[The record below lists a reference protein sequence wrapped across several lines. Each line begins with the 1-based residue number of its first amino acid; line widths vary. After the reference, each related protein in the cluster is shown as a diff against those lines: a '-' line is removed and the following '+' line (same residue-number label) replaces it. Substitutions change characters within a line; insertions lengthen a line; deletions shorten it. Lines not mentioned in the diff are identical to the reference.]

1 MTGTPAYHHVTA
13 RGGRDGA
20 GKQRERKS
28 GAPKA
33 RTPEPKE
40 IITAAGQPLDLGLR
54 REMEERLG
62 HDFGR
67 VRVHTDRDAAALT
80 DLLGADAVTVGE
92 DIFFAEGRFRPGT
105 EDGRRLVAHE
115 LLHTV
120 QAPHALG
127 ALRAGRD
134 LGAVSLPR
142 DPVEIQAEEGAR
154 SGRRPEVSRSATPG
168 WLRYA
173 RVRADQ
179 FRTEQLDPATLVDRL
194 AAGILRSLRGDPTD
208 SSGRV
213 RLQLAGFAPGL
224 RDAVLDRLALRMPSS
239 DHQRVLELVQETE
252 TSPEGKAS
260 GGAPEALSSAD
271 ETLSDERRSERDDR
285 RAEDERQEGAQDEER
300 EAGQREQA
308 PEESPEDSG
317 DAERERERR
326 DREKPGEER
335 DERERD
341 RQREEQEE
349 RARETSDRGRREESG
364 PRRRPAEEQDGRA
377 AEEEQAR
384 QGEQPPA
391 QQQAAPTAMAAAGAA
406 RPPGEPGA
414 VAPVS
419 RFAVV
424 GAVRTAPAAGAKAG
438 HEKVDE
444 NTVEAVALD
453 PAGPLAKHGLAKQDD
468 CSEEPSREEEPLGM
482 EPGARDE
489 VPLPPVETPEAEE
502 DTEEPVRPEPQ
513 PAPVPVEEAPP
524 AGEQPTAQD
533 PDRADPDGSAPALP
547 VPEPEP
553 AGASP
558 AEAEAA
564 EKSGADPDADER
576 PTAEA
581 PAQRSPEPDLDPEP
595 PQADDELSDRGLE
608 DASPPAGSRCDDPA
622 ARSALTAPEPAPEP
636 SVAQAP
642 EPEETGEA
650 GEAPEAEEPLAA
662 PSAPGG
668 AASLDAGPGAP
679 AGGTPGGDGPD
690 RIGAEADAP
699 GGLESEAE
707 ADGGATESLPADA
720 SLEGGGGGCEGTP
733 EPAVGAAAGGV
744 APRVGGGGGGGGAP
758 AAPAKR
764 EPPAPDVSQAAPEAG
779 LATLAKLKPH
789 QARSAL
795 GGVNR
800 SVGRTVRRERTA
812 VEGEPPSMRRPSGA
826 PGTLHGPARVT
837 APGEY
842 SKDAVGRVDA
852 PQGRTPD
859 VEGGTVPSG
868 ENPAE
873 KVEEPGWF
881 DVALG
886 ILGKIASAF
895 VSIDDL
901 TESLSGMPTRDK
913 SLNTTVGKASKVPV
927 TEDADPGRT
936 DRQRTGLDDKGREL
950 RTAGREDAA
959 RPMGEDRIFPDVPE
973 ETLTAE
979 VPRGHGQERGGAGTG
994 GAPAGQ
1000 VPVEAASAVAEQ
1012 EKGPEIRAGFGR
1024 GTEAMGTERRA
1035 KDTGFEDSQARHRK
1049 DVDAEIAASTEA
1061 QAGERGQAMSAV
1073 SEAREQWQREQDD
1086 KLAEIDGKTGTEH
1099 EKARKDIEDKRTK
1112 TDADVE
1118 KRTKDDND
1126 RIGSEREKA
1135 EKGAE
1140 TKRDEGKKASG
1151 NWLSRAIDWV
1161 KDQFT
1166 KLKNA
1171 IVDLFNAARRAVTGI
1186 INEFKKAAFD
1196 LIDGA
1201 RKFIVGAINVFADV
1215 LIGFGNVLLAA
1226 FPEAR
1231 DKWRNFINDKRDA
1244 AVNKVNEYAD
1254 RLKKRVG
1261 ELLDKLGK
1269 ALTAL
1274 LDVLEAGLLAAVSIV
1289 ESAVVDALKFAEFAL
1304 NTLGEFAAIA
1314 MDIVSDPAGWIGKLK
1329 DSAVDGAKNHL
1340 FREVQRAVKEWFD
1353 QKVQE
1358 IVGVPKHMFDMLLK
1372 GCLTVAK
1379 IGRMAWE
1386 AVVANMPMIIG
1397 ELVIEKVVAKLI
1409 PGAGWVLAI
1418 IDAIKTAW
1426 GALQAIFSAMNLV
1439 LNYLKAIKEGK
1450 AGPLFAKAVA
1460 AGVVAL
1466 LEMLY
1471 QWLVSGIAKYMK
1483 KVTAKLKGLAGRL
1496 GKGSKGRRPEAR
1508 KGQGLQVNQVRKEI
1522 RGAGEAVRD
1531 PRSTVPGAKPRPA
1544 RPKPPRTRPTTRPT
1558 AQRPTKPAR
1567 PKAPPKPAPKPKSPP
1582 RPKRSGSLAKH
1593 TLKRVKQRAK
1603 RALNRVRTGLKSLGG
1618 RLRNSRIARS
1628 FRNSAD
1634 RLKAMLKRRRD
1645 ALRRRWERLM
1655 AKRKGKGKGKGDPG
1669 DSGYQLPRRTFH
1681 TRNGESHALQFS
1693 GHGKRAGLTVH
1704 SSTIGMTAFFADWQK
1719 ETAGIRNDAK
1729 GKAAQEKALRRA
1741 RAKAKEVDALQD
1753 RLPERLPRGHGLAGR
1768 SALFQ
1773 SLSVRMT
1780 ELAQLLSE
1788 RASGPGGPPLPP
1800 TILPPFAD
1808 GVLAR
1813 SFRARYINKDTPQG
1827 EDSSAARPGQP
1838 IGFDYVQKLG
1848 MTSNSAWVRMHLLSH
1863 LMGGKATGSNLVPAR
1878 GPATNI
1884 PFAAAVEH
1892 PPVQAL
1898 QSGKE
1903 RMVWYDMS
1911 VAFHKA
1917 DPTAHPEGYPR
1928 RLAAKWGGYEVRA
1941 GKWEERKKVGGSFS
1955 RSPGPP
1961 DPTESKRLLINHEGT
1976 TRIRAVLGGADK
1988 ISERAAQAIQI
1999 LRPHH
2004 SMSGL
2009 VIALKKR
2016 EADKLARGK
2025 EALDMTELIAA
2036 IRAAHGQKLISYEI

>member
-1 MTGTPAYHHVTA
+1 MSGTRTHRQETA
-13 RGGRDGA
+13 RDAKDATGR
-20 GKQRERKS
+20 QRGRKAR
-28 GAPKA
+28 APKA
-33 RTPEPKE
+33 RRPEPKE
-40 IITAAGQPLDLGLR
+40 IITGAGQPLDLGLR

-62 HDFGR
+62 HDFER

-142 DPVEIQAEEGAR
+142 DPVEVQAEDGAR

-213 RLQLAGFAPGL
+213 RLQLAGFAPQL
-224 RDAVLDRLALRMPSS
+224 QDAVLERLALRLPSS
-239 DHQRVLELVQETE
+239 DHQRVLELVQEAE

-260 GGAPEALSSAD
+260 GGAPESLGTAD
-271 ETLSDERRSERDDR
+271 ETLSDERRSEQDDQ
-285 RAEDERQEGAQDEER
+285 RAENERQERSQSEER
-300 EAGQREQA
+300 EAGQRERQD
-308 PEESPEDSG
+308 PEEPR
-317 DAERERERR
+317 DAGSERERR
-326 DREKPGEER
+326 DRERPGDER
-335 DERERD
+335 AERERD
-341 RQREEQEE
+341 RQREAEQE
-349 RARETSDRGRREESG
+349 RARDRETSDEDRQKEAD
-364 PRRRPAEEQDGRA
+364 PRQRPPAEDQDGSA
-377 AEEEQAR
+377 AEGERARRSEQSQA
-384 QGEQPPA
+384 
-391 QQQAAPTAMAAAGAA
+391 QQAAPPAMAAVGAA

-444 NTVEAVALD
+444 NTVETVALD

-489 VPLPPVETPEAEE
+489 VPLPPVGTGTAEE
-502 DTEEPVRPEPQ
+502 DEEPAQPEPQ
-513 PAPVPVEEAPP
+513 QAPAPAEETLSGDKQP
-524 AGEQPTAQD
+524 ASPD
-533 PDRADPDGSAPALP
+533 PDRTDRDGPGPAPAVP
-547 VPEPEP
+547 DPEPAETSPGDADAEAEADASPDAGERSTAEAPSQQRPEPEP
-553 AGASP
+553 GP
-558 AEAEAA
+558 
-564 EKSGADPDADER
+564 R
-576 PTAEA
+576 
-581 PAQRSPEPDLDPEP
+581 
-595 PQADDELSDRGLE
+595 QADDELSDRGLE
-608 DASPPAGSRCDDPA
+608 DTVPPAGSTCADPA
-622 ARSALTAPEPAPEP
+622 ARSALAAPEPAPEP
-636 SVAQAP
+636 AVAQAP
-642 EPEETGEA
+642 EPEETGEG

-662 PSAPGG
+662 SRTAGG
-668 AASLDAGPGAP
+668 GASLDAGPGAP
-679 AGGTPGGDGPD
+679 AGGTPGGDGPEQVGTD
-690 RIGAEADAP
+690 PVGAS
-699 GGLESEAE
+699 GGLESEAD
-707 ADGGATESLPADA
+707 ADGGATASMPADA
-720 SLEGGGGGCEGTP
+720 SLEDGGGGCEGTP
-733 EPAVGAAAGGV
+733 DAAPGAAMGGA

-779 LATLAKLKPH
+779 LTTLAKLKPH

-800 SVGRTVRRERTA
+800 SVGRTVGRERSA
-812 VEGEPPSMRRPSGA
+812 VEDKPPRMRRPSGA
-826 PGTLHGPARVT
+826 PGTLHGPARVA

-881 DVALG
+881 DVAMG

-895 VSIDDL
+895 VSMDDL

-936 DRQRTGLDDKGREL
+936 DRQRTNLTDKGREL

-973 ETLTAE
+973 ETLTGE
-979 VPRGHGQERGGAGTG
+979 VPRGQGQERGGAGAG

-1000 VPVEAASAVAEQ
+1000 VPVEAASVVAEQ
-1012 EKGPEIRAGFGR
+1012 EKGPEIQAGFGR
-1024 GTEAMGTERRA
+1024 GKEAMGTERRT
-1035 KDTGFEDSQARHRK
+1035 KDTGFEESQAQHRK
-1049 DVDAEIAASTEA
+1049 DVDAEIAADTEA
-1061 QAGERGQAMSAV
+1061 QAGERGQAVSAV
-1073 SEAREQWQREQDD
+1073 SQAREQWQREQDD

-1140 TKRDEGKKASG
+1140 AKRDEGKKESG
-1151 NWLSRAIDWV
+1151 NWLSRAVDWV

-1231 DKWRNFINDKRDA
+1231 DKWRNFINNKRDA
-1244 AVNKVNEYAD
+1244 AINKVNEYAD

-1289 ESAVVDALKFAEFAL
+1289 ENAVVDALKFAEFAL

-1314 MDIVSDPAGWIGKLK
+1314 MDIASDPGGWIGKLK
-1329 DSAVDGAKNHL
+1329 ESAVDGAKNHL
-1340 FREVQRAVKEWFD
+1340 FNEVQRAVKAWFD

-1358 IVGVPKHMFDMLLK
+1358 IVGVPKHMFDVLLK

-1386 AVVANMPMIIG
+1386 AVVANLPLIIG
-1397 ELVIEKVVAKLI
+1397 ELVIEKVVARLI

-1418 IDAIKTAW
+1418 IDGIKTAW
-1426 GALQAIFSAMNLV
+1426 GALQAILSAMNLV
-1439 LNYLKAIKEGK
+1439 LGYLKAVKAGK

-1471 QWLVSGIAKYMK
+1471 QWLLSGIAKYMK
-1483 KVTAKLKGLAGRL
+1483 KVTSKLKGLAGRL
-1496 GKGSKGRRPEAR
+1496 LKGFKGGRPAAR
-1508 KGQGLQVNQVRKEI
+1508 KGQGLRVNQVRRDL
-1522 RGAGEAVRD
+1522 RGAGEAIRD
-1531 PRSTVPGAKPRPA
+1531 PRSTVPGAKPRPG
-1544 RPKPPRTRPTTRPT
+1544 RPKPPRLRPPRLRPSRPKPARPA
-1558 AQRPTKPAR
+1558 AQRPTRPAR
-1567 PKAPPKPAPKPKSPP
+1567 PKAPPKPKP
-1582 RPKRSGSLAKH
+1582 RRSGLPSKF
-1593 TLKRVKQRAK
+1593 TLQRVKQRAK
-1603 RALNRVRTGLKSLGG
+1603 RALGKVKAGLRSLGG
-1618 RLRNSRIARS
+1618 RLRNSRIGRAFRENAARL
-1628 FRNSAD
+1628 RD
-1634 RLKAMLKRRRD
+1634 MLKRQRD
-1645 ALRRRWERLM
+1645 ALRRRWEKLT
-1655 AKRKGKGKGKGDPG
+1655 GKGKGKDKDKPKPPGETMTDLDLPKANFRGDDRVMHTLLF
-1669 DSGYQLPRRTFH
+1669 DSRGRGAHLV
-1681 TRNGESHALQFS
+1681 
-1693 GHGKRAGLTVH
+1693 VH
-1704 SSTIGMTAFFADWQK
+1704 SSPTGVARFLREWKQDIGALEPGTKASDQMAAWR
-1719 ETAGIRNDAK
+1719 AAYAAYRNAK
-1729 GKAAQEKALRRA
+1729 SIQS
-1741 RAKAKEVDALQD
+1741 
-1753 RLPERLPRGHGLAGR
+1753 RLPRKIPKGGGGTKWADDVMALRSQLNILAHSLALREHGA
-1768 SALFQ
+1768 
-1773 SLSVRMT
+1773 
-1780 ELAQLLSE
+1780 EK
-1788 RASGPGGPPLPP
+1788 PPLPP
-1800 TILPPFAD
+1800 TILPAFAD
-1808 GVLAR
+1808 GV
-1813 SFRARYINKDTPQG
+1813 RAPRYTKASYIQPKTPLGETSDKAKDGNPLGWKAIQ
-1827 EDSSAARPGQP
+1827 AASLSGPPERW
-1838 IGFDYVQKLG
+1838 L
-1848 MTSNSAWVRMHLLSH
+1848 RMHLLPERI
-1863 LMGGKATGSNLVPAR
+1863 GGKATGSNLVPA
-1878 GPATNI
+1878 PL
-1884 PFAAAVEH
+1884 AVNNHFKDKVE
-1892 PPVQAL
+1892 
-1898 QSGKE
+1898 
-1903 RMVWYDMS
+1903 
-1911 VAFHKA
+1911 
-1917 DPTAHPEGYPR
+1917 
-1928 RLAAKWGGYEVRA
+1928 LAADEARSKPSIEDMIWYRVAVSFWPTPGHYPQSILAMWGGYRVNA
-1941 GKWEERKKVGGSFS
+1941 GKWEEKKPSKS
-1955 RSPGPP
+1955 RTYGEAVHQPGAG
-1961 DPTESKRLLINHEGT
+1961 DPRLNVT
-1976 TRIRAVLGGADK
+1976 TAADSEIAAKLMTTPGFARRI
-1988 ISERAAQAIQI
+1988 IQ
-1999 LRPHH
+1999 LRPFLNVGQVVTKLQ
-2004 SMSGL
+2004 SYEASKPSGVQPL
-2009 VIALKKR
+2009 PDFQTVIDR
-2016 EADKLARGK
+2016 IND
-2025 EALDMTELIAA
+2025 LIA
-2036 IRAAHGQKLISYEI
+2036 KKDLIV